1 MVWGAVVM
9 AIALL
14 IGGILDM
21 YAQEAGP
28 NQRKYGAGVA
38 AMTFLYTATFGAT
51 WLTTPWLYPT
61 EVWDFPF
68 SPLFL
73 FFRKSCI
80 NTTIDFPPHR
90 SCKRRRMVRIRM
102 VNRKWCGDNDHTLS
116 LPSHWIRH
124 TSAAMRAEYLRHP
137 VPDHNVSRNRWPK
150 SRTHGCILRQC

>member
-9 AIALL
+9 AIVLL

-61 EVWDFPF
+61 EVCDFPF
-68 SPLFL
+68 SPLFS
-73 FFRKSCI
+73 FSE
-80 NTTIDFPPHR
+80 T
-90 SCKRRRMVRIRM
+90 M
-102 VNRKWCGDNDHTLS
+102 
-116 LPSHWIRH
+116 
-124 TSAAMRAEYLRHP
+124 Y
-137 VPDHNVSRNRWPK
+137 
-150 SRTHGCILRQC
+150 